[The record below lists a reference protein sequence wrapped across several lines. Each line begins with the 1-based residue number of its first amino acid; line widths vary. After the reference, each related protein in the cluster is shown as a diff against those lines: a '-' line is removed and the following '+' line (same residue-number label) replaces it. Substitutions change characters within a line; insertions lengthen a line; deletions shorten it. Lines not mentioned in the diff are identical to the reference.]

1 MSEQK
6 TMNGFSYEL
15 GELAYNA
22 YCGNKNINW
31 KSKFTGADLP
41 QFKDNSPEIQ
51 DAWAES
57 AETISNDILARI
69 CLSFEQKDMEKKM
82 NSVANF
88 LSPIFDKLGFALFVF
103 EFNKSGISNY
113 VSNADRET
121 MIKALE
127 ETLLRFKTREV
138 STKIKNFN

>member
-6 TMNGFSYEL
+6 TINGFSYEL

-31 KSKFTGADLP
+31 KSKFSNSDLP
-41 QFKDNSPEIQ
+41 SFKNNLPEIQ
-51 DAWAES
+51 DAWAE
-57 AETISNDILARI
+57 AGETISNDILARI
-69 CLSFEQKDMEKKM
+69 ALSFEQKDMEKKM
-82 NSVANF
+82 NNVADF

-113 VSNADRET
+113 ISNADRET
-121 MIKALE
+121 MVGALE
-127 ETLLRFKTREV
+127 ETLMRFKNRET
-138 STKIKNFN
+138 STKIKDFK

>member
-6 TMNGFSYEL
+6 TINGFSYKL

-31 KSKFTGADLP
+31 KSKFSGADLP
-41 QFKDNSPEIQ
+41 QFKDNLPEIQ

-57 AETISNDILARI
+57 AEAISEDILARI
-69 CLSFEQKDMEKKM
+69 SFSFEQKYMEKRM

-88 LSPIFDKLGFALFVF
+88 LSSIFDKLGFALFVF

-113 VSNADRET
+113 ISNADRET

-127 ETLLRFKTREV
+127 ETLMRFKTREV

>member
-15 GELAYNA
+15 GELAYNT
-22 YCGNKNINW
+22 YCANKNINW

-41 QFKDNSPEIQ
+41 QFKDNLPEIQ

-69 CLSFEQKDMEKKM
+69 AISYEQKDMKIKM

-88 LSPIFDKLGFALFVF
+88 LSKIFDKLGFALFIF

-113 VSNADRET
+113 ISNADRET
-121 MIKALE
+121 MTKALE

-138 STKIKNFN
+138 STKIKDFN